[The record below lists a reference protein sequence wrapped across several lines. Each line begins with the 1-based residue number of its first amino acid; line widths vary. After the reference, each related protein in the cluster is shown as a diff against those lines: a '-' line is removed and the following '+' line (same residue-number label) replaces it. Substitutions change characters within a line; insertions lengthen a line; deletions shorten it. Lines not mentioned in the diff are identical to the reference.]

1 MTDIEYN
8 KVKESY
14 IRHVQSYMKDVGNL
28 FPHITIFANHKD
40 ANVDDKPAV
49 IHIPIPDEFM
59 ENDETKDT
67 FVNDIL
73 PEVFKTVKDD
83 FIPYSVAWGSEA
95 WVRSIDKDE
104 KMPDDYKS
112 IPIKKEVL
120 FVSIESKDKQ
130 ETIIYDIKRD
140 GKQVNSDGS
149 ITDVIQL
156 TEAQE
161 SGMVNATEGRF
172 SGLFKMLEKA

>member
-1 MTDIEYN
+1 MIEDEYK
-8 KVKESY
+8 KVKDTY
-14 IRHVQSYMKDVGNL
+14 IKHVQSYMKEAGNL
-28 FPHITIFANHKD
+28 FPHITIFAKHKD
-40 ANVDDKPAV
+40 AEDDKPAV

-59 ENDETKDT
+59 EDDETKDM

-73 PEVFKTVKDD
+73 PQVFKSVKDD
-83 FIPYSVAWGSEA
+83 FIPYSIAWGSEA
-95 WVRSIDKDE
+95 WVRSISKDE
-104 KMPDDYKS
+104 SMPDNYKS

-120 FVSIESKDKQ
+120 FVSIETKDKQ
-130 ETIIYDIKRD
+130 ESIIYDIKRN

-149 ITDVIQL
+149 ITDIIEL

-161 SGMVNATEGRF
+161 SGMVNSSEGRF

>member
-1 MTDIEYN
+1 MTEDEYK

-14 IRHVQSYMKDVGNL
+14 IKHVQSYMKDVGTL
-28 FPHITIFANHKD
+28 FSHITIFANHKNAD
-40 ANVDDKPAV
+40 DDDKPAV

-67 FVNDIL
+67 FVNDVL
-73 PEVFKTVKDD
+73 PQVFKTVKDD

-104 KMPDDYKS
+104 KIPDDYTT

-130 ETIIYDIKRD
+130 ETVIYDIKRD

-149 ITDVIQL
+149 ITDVILL
-156 TEAQE
+156 TEAEE
-161 SGMVNATEGRF
+161 SGVHTTEGRF

>member
-1 MTDIEYN
+1 MTEEEYK
-8 KVKESY
+8 KVKETY
-14 IRHVQSYMKDVGNL
+14 IKHIQSYMKDVGNL

-40 ANVDDKPAV
+40 TDDDKPAV

-67 FVNDIL
+67 FVNDVL

-95 WVRSIDKDE
+95 WVRSMPKDE
-104 KMPDDYKS
+104 KQPEDYRT

-120 FVSIESKDKQ
+120 FVSIETKDKQ
-130 ETIIYDIKRD
+130 ETVIYDIKRD

-149 ITDVIQL
+149 ITDVILL
-156 TEAQE
+156 TEAEE
-161 SGMVNATEGRF
+161 SGITATEGRF